1 VQLFRH
7 MALRGGLEFAY
18 RTPTRW
24 GSTEAQIPACGECE
38 ILEGSDGLWVDV
50 SARLITDIDE
60 HFGVDAYFNYSLA
73 GRRNF
78 LWPLED
84 ISPSR
89 GFTVGANLA
98 YRY

>member
-1 VQLFRH
+1 MLAQVYAHAFAVARRATLVR
-7 MALRGGLEFAY
+7 ALRIAPAGAGGV
-18 RTPTRW
+18 
-24 GSTEAQIPACGECE
+24 PAP
-38 ILEGSDGLWVDV
+38 
-50 SARLITDIDE
+50 RLALN
-60 HFGVDAYFNYSLA
+60 FSVA